1 MRRRRVRWVGVRG
14 LAVAAMA
21 ALVTGS
27 CGMRSAGAT
36 SRGSRDTI
44 TRDQMIE
51 VNASTVF
58 EAVQKLQP
66 DWLSSRGPVSLRN
79 STQTAASVFMN
90 GNQVADID
98 YLRNLRPDDVDRLRY
113 YESGE
118 ASARFGMGHQRG
130 VIEVIPR
137 GQG

>member
-1 MRRRRVRWVGVRG
+1 MRGRRVRWVGVRG

-21 ALVTGS
+21 ALATGS
-27 CGMRSAGAT
+27 CGMPSAGAT
-36 SRGSRDTI
+36 SSGSRDAI

-66 DWLSSRGPVSLRN
+66 DWLSSRGPTSLSN

-90 GNQVADID
+90 GNQVGDID

-113 YESGE
+113 YEPGE

-130 VIEVIPR
+130 VIEVFAR